1 MADFDIFNLSVDAV
15 DTHEVQSTGSGND
28 IYKPTADEGKDGTY
42 KALIRF
48 GTQTL
53 LLDFCTEWD
62 LMRLLFFSFFVPPE
76 KFGDQRANFL

>member
-42 KALIRF
+42 KALVR
-48 GTQTL
+48 
-53 LLDFCTEWD
+53 
-62 LMRLLFFSFFVPPE
+62 FVPNPE
-76 KFGDQRANFL
+76 NDVAFT